1 MAPPV
6 LVVDTGHTTAL
17 GRPWSARQWYRS
29 ELQKRIESK
38 REPAPP
44 QQRTHSASAARLFDG
59 DLRAPLP
66 TRFATPTPP
75 PWSPRQQLPPKEK
88 QLQDV
93 RAKLGPA
100 LKTAMQT
107 MQLPGKHHH
116 ERLQSFCHVLD
127 RNGDGVISRYV
138 ATQNAPV
145 RPPFTLHS
153 SDTQAVDRS
162 RAELYDAT
170 LLLNPR
176 LPLTKKQVDGI
187 FDRLD
192 RNGDGAL
199 SFDEFVA
206 LFGEDAGQYGNTE
219 AEDAPREKDAAAK
232 TELEAGAESTFIRTR
247 SSQRILLS
255 PHDVHWSPPPSLP
268 ARRAFLRQGGSH
280 GSGTQPR
287 RRPDAPPTLD
297 ANVAFFSGVVTKYKP
312 FEHRED
318 APEKWLS
325 GDWDR
330 TPDTLERLVEPRATD
345 LDADDTVSPAALAA
359 AAAIAA
365 DAASAGA
372 EFRSKFNFTP
382 RLCSRRPEP
391 PPVGMYQSL
400 WRRALPLGNPEH
412 VVPPHSPKQPEW
424 QDLIKSGRA

>member
-1 MAPPV
+1 MPDATLTAHFV
-6 LVVDTGHTTAL
+6 LYGLVLAAYPAFRTTSSSGEEVGALYRAQTTGTKLLLVFAGFWLAVQVRRAVL
-17 GRPWSARQWYRS
+17 GVATDR
-29 ELQKRIESK
+29 
-38 REPAPP
+38 
-44 QQRTHSASAARLFDG
+44 HSLRRVSSLV
-59 DLRAPLP
+59 LRAMAASI
-66 TRFATPTPP
+66 F
-75 PWSPRQQLPPKEK
+75 
-88 QLQDV
+88 LQICLLCKFLIWHGETEAAV
-93 RAKLGPA
+93 RAAIEYGTCA
-100 LKTAMQT
+100 LAVL
-107 MQLPGKHHH
+107 LP
-116 ERLQSFCHVLD
+116 
-127 RNGDGVISRYV
+127 V
-138 ATQNAPV
+138 A
-145 RPPFTLHS
+145 LHS
-153 SDTQAVDRS
+153 SDTQAFDRS

-176 LPLTKKQVDGI
+176 LPLTRKQVDGI

-255 PHDVHWSPPPSLP
+255 PHDVHWSPPLSLP